1 MTAFLDLPSF
11 EQEETS
17 KQIKELQRAVS
28 EATQKLEEVRQERL
42 RAEEEIARCKR
53 ETELRME
60 LVMEN
65 SEIVDALHQLGSLL
79 EEEKHRLEQLDEQAA
94 SHRNQRS
101 FLEEQSKSASRKIQS
116 LTAEIQEVKERLA
129 ELKACDGAAQASSSV
144 PISKAKRKPRK

>member
-1 MTAFLDLPSF
+1 
-11 EQEETS
+11 

-28 EATQKLEEVRQERL
+28 EATQELEEVRQERL
-42 RAEEEIARCKR
+42 RAEEETARCKR
-53 ETELRME
+53 EIELRME

-65 SEIVDALHQLGSLL
+65 SEKVNALHQLGSLL
-79 EEEKHRLEQLDEQAA
+79 EEEKHRLEQLDELAA

-101 FLEEQSKSASRKIQS
+101 ILEEQSKSASRKVQS

-144 PISKAKRKPRK
+144 PTSKAKRKPRK